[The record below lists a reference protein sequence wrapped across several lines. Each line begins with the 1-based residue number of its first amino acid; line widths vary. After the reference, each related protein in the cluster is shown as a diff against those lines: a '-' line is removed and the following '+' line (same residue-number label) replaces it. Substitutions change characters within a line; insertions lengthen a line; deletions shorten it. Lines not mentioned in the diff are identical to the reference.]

1 MLCPLCGIRKT
12 RRACPAVNHQICT
25 VCCGTKRL
33 VEIACPADCIY
44 LSTAREHP
52 PAVAVRRQQRD
63 ISQFVQALR
72 DFNERQSQLFLAVN
86 TAIVRYQPGD
96 LHALVDDDVIEAAAA
111 LAATFETAS
120 RGVIYEHRP
129 ATRTAGHLAD
139 AIRQMLSEAGQR
151 GGTAFERDAAVV
163 LRRIEQTARAA
174 AADDPGHPRA
184 YLGLLDRVVRTS
196 AADRESGSSAG
207 SETPASR
214 LILP

>member
-1 MLCPLCGIRKT
+1 
-12 RRACPAVNHQICT
+12 

-33 VEIACPADCIY
+33 VEIACPTDCVY

-63 ISQFVQALR
+63 ISQFVHALR
-72 DFNERQSQLFLAVN
+72 DLNERQSRLFLAVN

-96 LHALVDDDVIEAAAA
+96 LHALVDDDVIESAGA

-151 GGTAFERDAAVV
+151 GGTAFERDAGVI
-163 LRRIEQTARAA
+163 LRRIEQAARAA
-174 AADDPGHPRA
+174 AADAPGNPRA

-196 AADRESGSSAG
+196 AAERESSGAG